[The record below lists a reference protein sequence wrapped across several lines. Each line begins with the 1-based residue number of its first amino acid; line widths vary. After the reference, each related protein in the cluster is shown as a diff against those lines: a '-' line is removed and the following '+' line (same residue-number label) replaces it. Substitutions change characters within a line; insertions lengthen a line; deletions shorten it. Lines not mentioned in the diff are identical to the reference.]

1 MKGNIFIKRPVMAI
15 SIAIMILLVG
25 AISFTTLPL
34 EQFPDI
40 APPTVSVSATYTGA
54 SADAV
59 MKAVIQPLE
68 EGINGVENMLYM
80 SSTATNSGSATI
92 NVIFKQGTDPDMA
105 AVNVQNRVSRVQGL
119 LPQEVTR
126 IGVSTTK
133 RQTSFLQ
140 IDALCSEDGTYDED
154 FISNYLD
161 INVIPQI
168 KRVEGVGDVMLLGGT
183 YSLRI
188 WMKPELMAQYGVI
201 PDDITATLAEQNL
214 ESPAGQLGEKPVNG
228 THGDGVD
235 NYYQYTLKYKGR
247 LKELSEFED
256 IVIRANADGTILR
269 LKDIADVELGAI
281 SYSFH
286 GEANGHPGVTF
297 LCFQLAGANAKETND
312 RVSAKLD
319 ELSKDLPKG
328 MKFIKMMSSNDFL
341 LASIANVEETLLV
354 AIFLVVLVVYF
365 FLQDF
370 KATIIPSISII
381 VSLVGTFAC
390 LSIAGF
396 TLNLLTLFA
405 LVLAI
410 GTVVDDAIVVVEA
423 VQAKFDAGYTSPYE
437 ATKDAMSDVTMAV
450 ISCTFVFMAVF
461 IPVSFT
467 GGTAGI
473 FYTQFGVTLATAVGL
488 SCVSALVLCPA
499 LCAIMMRPA
508 SEERRKGFFG
518 AINYRTRL
526 AYEATYTA
534 MMEKY
539 ANVLRRMVSRKLRY
553 YISFGALAA
562 AMVGVVF
569 FASHLPSGLVPS
581 EDQGVC
587 MMNVSAVP
595 GSNVATTYDVM
606 NKAQKIIEEV
616 PEIGEYTK
624 VAGYGFMSGQGTSYG
639 MSVIRMKPWGERQH
653 GLGFGFATL
662 ALLAFII
669 ALIVF
674 CRSLFTRKKIAK
686 KALAFVI
693 VTVLSA
699 VALMNY
705 HPLDNMMGTSTM
717 VANAKLNARLLKEIP
732 EAQCFVFEPGM
743 IPGYGMGSIELQLQD
758 KTGSADKEV
767 FFNYTKQ
774 FIAKLSE
781 YAEVG
786 RCITTYERNFPQFQ
800 VDVDAAQCKRAGIS
814 PAAVLSALA
823 SYCGGSYISNMNQFS
838 KVYRVMLQS
847 NPQARTT
854 ENDLN
859 NMFIRNQGEMAPL
872 SQFVKLTPVLGP
884 EIDNRF
890 NLFSS
895 ISVNVTANTGVSNT
909 EVMKII
915 ERVHKEVFP
924 EGYSYEFGGMAR
936 EEAQTI
942 GSYDTYLT
950 YGICVILVFLI
961 LSCLY
966 ESFLIPF
973 AVIFSVPAGLMGT
986 YAFAWLWNTGF
997 NWTITMNGQP
1007 APIGRMLFMGQIE
1020 NNIYL
1025 QTGVIMLIG
1034 LLAKTAIL
1042 ITEFALERRR
1052 KGMGIVEAAFAA
1064 AEARLRPILMTVLT
1078 MIFGMIPLVFATG
1091 AGANGN
1097 RTIGI
1102 GVIGGMTVGTLAI
1115 LFTVPL
1121 FFIIFEYLQERIRP
1135 VMVEEADQQFLKERE
1150 RSQREKEKAV
1160 ESEAAK

>member
-1 MKGNIFIKRPVMAI
+1 MKGNIFIKRPVMAM

-25 AISFTTLPL
+25 VISYNSLPL
-34 EQFPDI
+34 EQYPDI
-40 APPTVSVSATYTGA
+40 APPTVQVSATYTGA

-59 MKAVIQPLE
+59 MNAVIQPLE
-68 EGINGVENMLYM
+68 EGINGVENMIYM

-92 NVIFKQGTDPDMA
+92 NVFFKQGTDPDMA
-105 AVNVQNRVSRVQGL
+105 AVNVQNRVSKVQGL

-140 IDALCSEDGTYDED
+140 IDALCSEDGRYDED

-161 INVIPQI
+161 INVIPQV
-168 KRVEGVGDVMLLGGT
+168 KRVEGVGDVMELGGT

-188 WMKPELMAQYGVI
+188 WMKPEIMAQYGIV
-201 PDDITATLAEQNL
+201 PADITAALSEQNL

-228 THGDGVD
+228 SHGDGIE
-235 NYYQYTLKYKGR
+235 NAFQYTLKYKGR
-247 LKELSEFED
+247 LKSTTEFEN
-256 IVIRANADGTILR
+256 IVIRANEDGTILR
-269 LKDIADVELGAI
+269 LKDVAEVELGAI
-281 SYSFH
+281 SYAFH

-328 MKFIKMMSSNDFL
+328 LKFVKMMSSNDFL
-341 LASIANVEETLLV
+341 LASIANVEETLVV
-354 AIFLVVLVVYF
+354 AILLVVLVVYF

-390 LSIAGF
+390 LAIAGF

-423 VQAKFDAGYTSPYE
+423 VQAKFDAGYTSPYL

-461 IPVSFT
+461 IPVSFM
-467 GGTAGI
+467 GGTSGI

-499 LCAIMMRPA
+499 LCAMMMRPA
-508 SEERRKGFFG
+508 STERRKGFFG
-518 AINYRTRL
+518 SLNYRTRL
-526 AYEATYTA
+526 AYEATYSA

-539 ANVLRRMVSRKLRY
+539 TNLLRRLVGRKYRY
-553 YISFGALAA
+553 VVSFGALAIA
-562 AMVGVVF
+562 FAGILF
-569 FASHLPSGLVPS
+569 FASGLPSGLVPS

-587 MMNVSAVP
+587 MMNVSAVT
-595 GSNVATTYDVM
+595 GSNLATTYEVL
-606 NKAQKIIEEV
+606 NKAEKIIQDIPEV
-616 PEIGEYTK
+616 ADYSK

-639 MSVIRMKPWGERQH
+639 MGVIRLKNWVDRQY
-653 GLGFGFATL
+653 GIGFGTFSFVI
-662 ALLAFII
+662 LAFIVS
-669 ALIVF
+669 LIVF
-674 CRSLFTRKKIAK
+674 FKSLRSKKHIMWK
-686 KALAFVI
+686 GI
-693 VTVLSA
+693 VA
-699 VALMNY
+699 VAMTALTVFAGMNY
-705 HPLDNMMGTSTM
+705 HPVDNMMSGSTM
-717 VANAKLNARLLKEIP
+717 VANAKLNMRLMKEIP
-732 EAQCFVFEPGM
+732 DAQCFVFEPGM

-758 KTGSADKEV
+758 KTGEADKEK
-767 FFNYTKQ
+767 FYDYTLQ
-774 FIAKLSE
+774 FISRMNE
-781 YAEVG
+781 MPEVS
-786 RCITTYERNFPQFQ
+786 RCITTYARNFPQYQ

-814 PAAVLSALA
+814 PSAVLSALA
-823 SYCGGSYISNMNQFS
+823 SYCGGSYVSNFNQFS

-847 NPQARTT
+847 SPQSRTQ
-854 ENDLN
+854 EHDLT
-859 NMFIRNQGEMAPL
+859 NMYVKNGSEMAPL
-872 SQFVKLTPVLGP
+872 SQFIKLTPVLGP
-884 EIDNRF
+884 EVDNRF

-895 ISVNVTANTGVSNT
+895 ISVNITPATGVSNT
-909 EVMKII
+909 EVMRDV
-915 ERVHKEVFP
+915 ERVMSEVFP
-924 EGYSYEFGGMAR
+924 EGYSYEYGGMAR

-942 GSYDTYLT
+942 GSYDTYVI
-950 YGICVILVFLI
+950 YAVCVILIFLI

-966 ESFLIPF
+966 ESFLVPF
-973 AVIFSVPAGLMGT
+973 SVIFSVPAGIMGT
-986 YAFAWLWNTGF
+986 FGFAWLWNLGY
-997 NWTITMNGQP
+997 NWSIELGGQTVP
-1007 APIGRMLFMGQIE
+1007 LGRMLFMGQIE

-1025 QTGVIMLIG
+1025 QTGIIMLIG

-1102 GVIGGMTVGTLAI
+1102 GVIGGMSVGTLAI

-1135 VMVEEADQQFLKERE
+1135 AQMEEADLQFMKERE
-1150 RSQREKEKAV
+1150 KSLKDKEKYTN
-1160 ESEAAK
+1160 KDNK

>member
-1 MKGNIFIKRPVMAI
+1 MAI

-201 PDDITATLAEQNL
+201 PDDITASLAEQNL

-562 AMVGVVF
+562 AMVGVLF

-674 CRSLFTRKKIAK
+674 CRSLFTKKKIGK

-986 YAFAWLWNTGF
+986 YAFAWLWNAGF
-997 NWTITMNGQP
+997 NWTITMNGQ
-1007 APIGRMLFMGQIE
+1007 AVPIGRMLFMGQIE

-1150 RSQREKEKAV
+1150 RSLKEKEKAA
-1160 ESEAAK
+1160 ENS

>member
-1 MKGNIFIKRPVMAI
+1 MAI

-201 PDDITATLAEQNL
+201 PDDITASLAEQNL

-370 KATIIPSISII
+370 KATIIPTISII

-674 CRSLFTRKKIAK
+674 CRSLFTKKKIGK

-781 YAEVG
+781 YPEVG

-915 ERVHKEVFP
+915 EKVHKEVFP

-1102 GVIGGMTVGTLAI
+1102 GVIGGMTLGTLAI

-1150 RSQREKEKAV
+1150 RSLKEKEKATGN
-1160 ESEAAK
+1160 S

>member
-34 EQFPDI
+34 EQYPDI
-40 APPTVSVSATYTGA
+40 APPTVTVYTTYTGA

-68 EGINGVENMLYM
+68 EAINGVENMLYM
-80 SSTATNSGSATI
+80 SSTATNAGSATI

-105 AVNVQNRVSRVQGL
+105 AVNVQNRVSRAQGL
-119 LPQEVTR
+119 LPSDVTR
-126 IGVSTTK
+126 VGVQTMK

-140 IDALCSEDGTYDED
+140 INALCSEDDKYDED

-188 WMKPELMAQYGVI
+188 WMKPELMAQYDVV
-201 PDDITATLAEQNL
+201 PSDISNALAEQNL

-228 THGDGVD
+228 THGDGIE

-247 LKELSEFED
+247 LKEISEFED

-269 LKDIADVELGAI
+269 LKDIADVELGAV

-328 MKFIKMMSSNDFL
+328 MRFIKMMSSNDFL

-354 AIFLVVLVVYF
+354 AILLVVLVVYF

-370 KATIIPSISII
+370 KATLIPSISII

-390 LSIAGF
+390 LSLAGF

-473 FYTQFGVTLATAVGL
+473 FYTQFGLTLATAVGL

-526 AYEATYTA
+526 AYEASYSA
-534 MMEKY
+534 MMGKY

-553 YISFGALAA
+553 YVSFGALAIA
-562 AMVGVVF
+562 VVGVLF
-569 FASHLPSGLVPS
+569 FASHLPGGLVPS

-595 GSNVATTYDVM
+595 GSNVASTYDVM

-616 PEIGEYTK
+616 PEVKDYTK

-639 MSVIRMKPWGERQH
+639 MSVIRMKPWGERQY
-653 GLGFGFATL
+653 GLGFGVVTL
-662 ALLAFII
+662 AMLAFII
-669 ALIVF
+669 AFIVF
-674 CRSLFTRKKIAK
+674 VRSWFSGKNIGK
-686 KALAFVI
+686 KAIAFVI
-693 VTVLSA
+693 FGLLAVLA
-699 VALMNY
+699 GWNY
-705 HPLDNMMGTSTM
+705 HPLDNMMSSSTM
-717 VANAKLNARLLKEIP
+717 VANYKLNKNLLEKIP

-758 KTGSADKEV
+758 KTGTADKEV
-767 FFNYTKQ
+767 FFNYTKE

-781 YAEVG
+781 HPEVG
-786 RCITTYERNFPQFQ
+786 RCITTYERNFPQFE
-800 VDVDAAQCKRAGIS
+800 VEVDAAQCKRAGVS
-814 PAAVLSALA
+814 PTSVLAALS
-823 SYCGGSYISNMNQFS
+823 SYCGGSYVSNMNQFS

-847 NPQARTT
+847 NPQSRTT
-854 ENDLN
+854 ESDLS
-859 NMFIRNQGEMAPL
+859 NMFIRNNGQMAPL
-872 SQFVKLTPVLGP
+872 SQFVKLKPVLGP

-909 EVMKII
+909 EVMKVI
-915 ERVHKEVFP
+915 EEVHKEVFP
-924 EGYSYEFGGMAR
+924 EGYSYEYGGMAR

-942 GSYDTYLT
+942 GSYDTYIT
-950 YGICVILVFLI
+950 YAICVILIFLI

-986 YAFAWLWNTGF
+986 YGFAWLWNTGF
-997 NWTITMNGQP
+997 NWTVTLGGQ
-1007 APIGRMLFMGQIE
+1007 AMPIGRMLFMGQIE

-1121 FFIIFEYLQERIRP
+1121 FFIIFEYLQERVRP
-1135 VMVEEADQQFLKERE
+1135 VMHEEADQQFLKERE
-1150 RSQREKEKAV
+1150 RTQREKQEAEK
-1160 ESEAAK
+1160 E

>member
-1 MKGNIFIKRPVMAI
+1 MAI

-201 PDDITATLAEQNL
+201 PDDITASLAEQNL

-354 AIFLVVLVVYF
+354 VIFLVVLVVYF

-539 ANVLRRMVSRKLRY
+539 ANVLRRMVSRKFRY

-562 AMVGVVF
+562 AMVGVLF

-639 MSVIRMKPWGERQH
+639 MSVIRMKPWSERQH

-674 CRSLFTRKKIAK
+674 CRSLFTKKKIGK

-705 HPLDNMMGTSTM
+705 HPLDNMMSTSTM

-915 ERVHKEVFP
+915 EKVHKEVFP

-1150 RSQREKEKAV
+1150 RSLKEKEKATGN
-1160 ESEAAK
+1160 S

>member
-1 MKGNIFIKRPVMAI
+1 MAI

-25 AISFTTLPL
+25 AISFSSLPL
-34 EQFPDI
+34 EQYPDI
-40 APPTVSVSATYTGA
+40 APPTVSVYTTYTGA

-59 MKAVIQPLE
+59 MNAVIQPLE
-68 EGINGVENMLYM
+68 EAINGVENMLYM
-80 SSTATNSGSATI
+80 SSTATNAGSATI

-105 AVNVQNRVSRVQGL
+105 AVNVQNRVSRAQGL
-119 LPQEVTR
+119 LPSDVTR
-126 IGVSTTK
+126 VGVQTMK

-140 IDALCSEDGTYDED
+140 IDALCSEDGKYDED

-188 WMKPELMAQYGVI
+188 WMKPELMAQYDVI
-201 PDDITATLAEQNL
+201 PTDISTALAEQNL

-228 THGDGVD
+228 THGDGIG

-247 LKELSEFED
+247 LKEISEFEN
-256 IVIRANADGTILR
+256 IVIRANEDGTLLR
-269 LKDIADVELGAI
+269 LKDIADVELGAV
-281 SYSFH
+281 SYAFH

-312 RVSAKLD
+312 RVSAKLE

-328 MKFIKMMSSNDFL
+328 MKFVKMMSSNDFL
-341 LASIANVEETLLV
+341 LASISNVEETLLV
-354 AIFLVVLVVYF
+354 AILLVVLVVYF

-370 KATIIPSISII
+370 KATLIPSISII

-390 LSIAGF
+390 LSLAGF

-473 FYTQFGVTLATAVGL
+473 FYTQFGLTLATAVGL

-499 LCAIMMRPA
+499 LCAMMMRPA

-539 ANVLRRMVSRKLRY
+539 ANVLRRMVSRKVRFY
-553 YISFGALAA
+553 VCFGALAVA
-562 AMVGVVF
+562 IVGVLF
-569 FASHLPSGLVPS
+569 FASHLPGGLVPS

-595 GSNVATTYDVM
+595 GSNVASTYDVM

-616 PEIGEYTK
+616 PEVKDYTK

-639 MSVIRMKPWGERQH
+639 MSVIRMKPWSERQY
-653 GLGFGFATL
+653 GIGFGIATL

-674 CRSLFTRKKIAK
+674 VRGLIKRKNIGK
-686 KALAFVI
+686 KALAFAVI
-693 VTVLSA
+693 TVLSA
-699 VALMNY
+699 FAFLNY
-705 HPLDNMMGTSTM
+705 HPLDNMMSSSTM

-758 KTGSADKEV
+758 KTGIADKAL
-767 FFNYTKQ
+767 FYDYTKK
-774 FIAKLSE
+774 FIAELSE
-781 YAEVG
+781 HPEVG

-800 VDVDAAQCKRAGIS
+800 VEVDAAQCKRAGIS
-814 PAAVLSALA
+814 PATVLSALA
-823 SYCGGSYISNMNQFS
+823 SYCGGSYVSNMNQFS

-847 NPQARTT
+847 NPQSRTT
-854 ENDLN
+854 ESYLS
-859 NMFIRNQGEMAPL
+859 NMFIRNNGQMAPL

-909 EVMKII
+909 EVMKVIKD
-915 ERVHKEVFP
+915 VHKEVFP
-924 EGYSYEFGGMAR
+924 EGYSYEYGGMAR
-936 EEAQTI
+936 EEAETLD
-942 GSYDTYLT
+942 SYDTYLT
-950 YGICVILVFLI
+950 YAICVILIFLI

-973 AVIFSVPAGLMGT
+973 AVILSVPAGLMGT
-986 YAFAWLWNTGF
+986 YGFAWLWNTGF
-997 NWTITMNGQP
+997 NWTITMNGQA

-1135 VMVEEADQQFLKERE
+1135 VMHEEADQQFLKENE
-1150 RSQREKEKAV
+1150 RMKNERMKGTNA
-1160 ESEAAK
+1160 

>member
-25 AISFTTLPL
+25 AISFTSLPL
-34 EQFPDI
+34 EQYPDI

-68 EGINGVENMLYM
+68 EGINGVEDMLYM

-140 IDALCSEDGTYDED
+140 IDALYSEDGVYDED

-188 WMKPELMAQYGVI
+188 WMKPELMAQYGVV
-201 PDDITATLAEQNL
+201 PDDITTALAEQNL

-228 THGDGVD
+228 THGDGVE
-235 NYYQYTLKYKGR
+235 NCYQYTLKYKGR
-247 LKELSEFED
+247 LKEISEFED

-269 LKDIADVELGAI
+269 LKDIAEIELGAI

-312 RVSAKLD
+312 RVSAKLA

-328 MKFIKMMSSNDFL
+328 MKFTTMMSSNDFL
-341 LASIANVEETLLV
+341 MASIANVEETLFI
-354 AIFLVVLVVYF
+354 AILLVVLVVYF

-390 LSIAGF
+390 LSLAGF

-488 SCVSALVLCPA
+488 SCVSALILCPA

-518 AINYRTRL
+518 SINYRTRL
-526 AYEATYTA
+526 AYEATYSA

-539 ANVLRRMVSRKLRY
+539 ANVLRRMVSRKVRY
-553 YISFGALAA
+553 YVSFGALAVA
-562 AMVGVVF
+562 LVGVLF
-569 FASHLPSGLVPS
+569 FAGHLPGGLVPS

-595 GSNVATTYDVM
+595 GSNVASTYNVM
-606 NKAQKIIEEV
+606 NKAQQIIEDV
-616 PEIGEYTK
+616 PEVKEYTK

-639 MSVIRMKPWGERQH
+639 MSVIRMKPWAERQY
-653 GLGFGFATL
+653 GLGFGFVTL
-662 ALLAFII
+662 ILLAFII

-674 CRSLFTRKKIAK
+674 VRSLFTRKKVGK
-686 KALAFVI
+686 KALAFAI
-693 VTVLSA
+693 TTALA
-699 VALMNY
+699 VVAFMNY
-705 HPLDNMMGTSTM
+705 HPLDNMMSTSTM

-758 KTGSADKEV
+758 KTGTADKEV

-781 YAEVG
+781 HPEVG
-786 RCITTYERNFPQFQ
+786 RCITTYERNFPQFE
-800 VDVDAAQCKRAGIS
+800 VEVDAAQCKRAGIS
-814 PAAVLSALA
+814 PATVLSALA

-854 ENDLN
+854 ENDLS
-859 NMFIRNQGEMAPL
+859 NMFIRNQGQMAPL
-872 SQFVKLTPVLGP
+872 SQFVKLKPVLGP

-895 ISVNVTANTGVSNT
+895 ISVNVAANTGVSNT
-909 EVMKII
+909 EVMKVI
-915 ERVHKEVFP
+915 EEVHKEVFP
-924 EGYSYEFGGMAR
+924 EGYSYEYGGMAR

-950 YGICVILVFLI
+950 YAICVILIFLI

-966 ESFLIPF
+966 ESFLVPF

-986 YAFAWLWNTGF
+986 YGFAWLWNAGF
-997 NWTITMNGQP
+997 NWTINLGGQA
-1007 APIGRMLFMGQIE
+1007 APIGRMIFMGQIE

-1052 KGMGIVEAAFAA
+1052 KGMGIVEAAYAA

-1102 GVIGGMTVGTLAI
+1102 GVIGGMTVGTIAI

-1121 FFIIFEYLQERIRP
+1121 FFIIFEYLQEKIRP

-1150 RSQREKEKAV
+1150 RSQREKE
-1160 ESEAAK
+1160 EANKNK

>member
-25 AISFTTLPL
+25 AISFTSLPL
-34 EQFPDI
+34 EQYPDI

-68 EGINGVENMLYM
+68 EGINGVEDMLYM

-140 IDALCSEDGTYDED
+140 IDALYSEDGVYDED

-188 WMKPELMAQYGVI
+188 WMKPELMAQYGVV
-201 PDDITATLAEQNL
+201 PDDITTALAEQNL

-228 THGDGVD
+228 THGDGVE
-235 NYYQYTLKYKGR
+235 NCYQYTLKYKGR
-247 LKELSEFED
+247 LKEISEFED

-269 LKDIADVELGAI
+269 LKDIAEIELGAI

-312 RVSAKLD
+312 RVSAKLA

-328 MKFIKMMSSNDFL
+328 MKFTTMMSSNDFL
-341 LASIANVEETLLV
+341 MASIANVEETLFI
-354 AIFLVVLVVYF
+354 AILLVVLVVYF

-390 LSIAGF
+390 LSLAGF

-488 SCVSALVLCPA
+488 SCVSALILCPA

-518 AINYRTRL
+518 SINYRTRL
-526 AYEATYTA
+526 AYEATYSA

-539 ANVLRRMVSRKLRY
+539 ANVLRRMVSRKVRY
-553 YISFGALAA
+553 YVSFGALAVA
-562 AMVGVVF
+562 LVGVLF
-569 FASHLPSGLVPS
+569 FASHLPGGLVPS

-595 GSNVATTYDVM
+595 GSNVASTYNVM
-606 NKAQKIIEEV
+606 NKAQQIIEDV
-616 PEIGEYTK
+616 PEVKEYTK

-639 MSVIRMKPWGERQH
+639 MSVIRMKPWAERQY
-653 GLGFGFATL
+653 GLGFGFVTL
-662 ALLAFII
+662 ILLAFII

-674 CRSLFTRKKIAK
+674 VRSLFTRKKVGK
-686 KALAFVI
+686 KALAFAI
-693 VTVLSA
+693 TTALA
-699 VALMNY
+699 VVACMNY
-705 HPLDNMMGTSTM
+705 HPLDNMMSTSTM

-758 KTGSADKEV
+758 KNGTADKEV

-781 YAEVG
+781 HPEVG
-786 RCITTYERNFPQFQ
+786 RCITTYERNFPQFE
-800 VDVDAAQCKRAGIS
+800 VEVDAAQCKRAGIS
-814 PAAVLSALA
+814 PATVLSALA

-854 ENDLN
+854 ENDLS
-859 NMFIRNQGEMAPL
+859 NMFIRNQGQMAPL
-872 SQFVKLTPVLGP
+872 SQFVKLKPVLGP

-895 ISVNVTANTGVSNT
+895 ISVNVAANTGVSNT
-909 EVMKII
+909 EVMKVI
-915 ERVHKEVFP
+915 EKVHKEVFP
-924 EGYSYEFGGMAR
+924 EGYSYEYGGMAR

-950 YGICVILVFLI
+950 YAICVILIFLI

-966 ESFLIPF
+966 ESFLVPF

-986 YAFAWLWNTGF
+986 YGFAWLWNAGF
-997 NWTITMNGQP
+997 NWTINLGGQA
-1007 APIGRMLFMGQIE
+1007 APIGRMIFMGQIE

-1052 KGMGIVEAAFAA
+1052 KGMGIVEAAYAA

-1102 GVIGGMTVGTLAI
+1102 GVIGGMTVGTIAI

-1121 FFIIFEYLQERIRP
+1121 FFIIFEYLQEKIRP

-1150 RSQREKEKAV
+1150 RSQREKE
-1160 ESEAAK
+1160 EANKNK

>member
-1 MKGNIFIKRPVMAI
+1 MAI

-25 AISFTTLPL
+25 AISFSSLPL
-34 EQFPDI
+34 EQYPDI

-68 EGINGVENMLYM
+68 EGINGVENMLYI
-80 SSTATNSGSATI
+80 SSTATNAGSATI

-126 IGVSTTK
+126 IGVSTIK

-188 WMKPELMAQYGVI
+188 WMKPELMAQYGVV
-201 PDDITATLAEQNL
+201 PDDITAALAEQNL

-247 LKELSEFED
+247 LKEISEFED

-312 RVSAKLD
+312 RVSNKLD

-354 AIFLVVLVVYF
+354 AILLVVLVVYF

-370 KATIIPSISII
+370 KATLIPSISII

-423 VQAKFDAGYTSPYE
+423 VQAKFDSGYTSPYE
-437 ATKDAMSDVTMAV
+437 ATKDAMGDVTMAV

-508 SEERRKGFFG
+508 NEERRKGFFG

-539 ANVLRRMVSRKLRY
+539 TNILRRMISRKVRY
-553 YISFGALAA
+553 YVSFGALAI
-562 AMVGVVF
+562 AMVGVLF
-569 FASHLPSGLVPS
+569 FASHLPGGLVPS

-595 GSNVATTYDVM
+595 GSNVASTYDVL

-616 PEIGEYTK
+616 PEIKEYTK

-639 MSVIRMKPWGERQH
+639 MSVIRMKPWGERQY
-653 GLGFGFATL
+653 GLGFGFVTL

-674 CRSLFTRKKIAK
+674 IRSLFNRKKIGK
-686 KALAFVI
+686 KAIAFAV
-693 VTVLSA
+693 VTA
-699 VALMNY
+699 ITAIAFMNY
-705 HPLDNMMGTSTM
+705 HPLDNMMSTSTM

-758 KTGSADKEV
+758 KTGTADKEV
-767 FFNYTKQ
+767 FFNYTKE

-781 YAEVG
+781 HPEVG
-786 RCITTYERNFPQFQ
+786 RCITTYERNFPQFN
-800 VDVDAAQCKRAGIS
+800 VEVDAAQCKRAGIS
-814 PAAVLSALA
+814 PTTVLSALA

-854 ENDLN
+854 ENDLS
-859 NMFIRNQGEMAPL
+859 NMFIRNQGHMAPL

-895 ISVNVTANTGVSNT
+895 ISVNVAANTGVSNT
-909 EVMKII
+909 EVMKVI
-915 ERVHKEVFP
+915 EEVHKEVFP

-950 YGICVILVFLI
+950 YAICVILIFLI

-986 YAFAWLWNTGF
+986 YGFAWLWNAGF
-997 NWTITMNGQP
+997 NWTITLNGQA
-1007 APIGRMLFMGQIE
+1007 APIGRMIFMGQIE

-1102 GVIGGMTVGTLAI
+1102 GVIGGMSLGTLAI

-1121 FFIIFEYLQERIRP
+1121 FFIIFEYLQEKIRP
-1135 VMVEEADQQFLKERE
+1135 VMVEEADRQFLKERE
-1150 RSQREKEKAV
+1150 RSQREKEKAI
-1160 ESEAAK
+1160 ENS

>member
-1 MKGNIFIKRPVMAI
+1 
-15 SIAIMILLVG
+15 MILLVG

-201 PDDITATLAEQNL
+201 PDDITASLAEQNL

-562 AMVGVVF
+562 AMVGVLF

-674 CRSLFTRKKIAK
+674 CRSLFTKKKIGK

-986 YAFAWLWNTGF
+986 YAFAWLWNAGF
-997 NWTITMNGQP
+997 NWTITMNGQ
-1007 APIGRMLFMGQIE
+1007 AVPIGRMLFMGQIE

-1150 RSQREKEKAV
+1150 RSLKEKEKAA
-1160 ESEAAK
+1160 ENS

>member
-68 EGINGVENMLYM
+68 EGINGVENMLYI
-80 SSTATNSGSATI
+80 SSTATNAGSATI

-126 IGVSTTK
+126 IGVSTIK

-201 PDDITATLAEQNL
+201 PDDITASLAEQNL

-370 KATIIPSISII
+370 KATIIPTISII

-562 AMVGVVF
+562 AMVGVLF

-674 CRSLFTRKKIAK
+674 CRSLFTKKKIGK

-915 ERVHKEVFP
+915 EKVHKEVFP

>member
-1 MKGNIFIKRPVMAI
+1 MAI

-25 AISFTTLPL
+25 VISFSSLPL
-34 EQFPDI
+34 ERYPDI
-40 APPTVSVSATYTGA
+40 APPTVTVSATYTGA

-68 EGINGVENMLYM
+68 EGINGVENMLYIN
-80 SSTATNSGSATI
+80 STATNSGSATI

-140 IDALCSEDGTYDED
+140 IDALCCEEDTYDED

-161 INVIPQI
+161 INIIPQI

-201 PDDITATLAEQNL
+201 PDDITAALAEQNL
-214 ESPAGQLGEKPVNG
+214 ESPAGQLGEKPING
-228 THGDGVD
+228 THGEGVE

-247 LKELSEFED
+247 LREISEFED
-256 IVIRANADGTILR
+256 IVIRANTDGTILR
-269 LKDIADVELGAI
+269 LKDIADVELGAV

-297 LCFQLAGANAKETND
+297 LCFQLAGANAKETNE
-312 RVSAKLD
+312 RISNKLD

-328 MKFIKMMSSNDFL
+328 MRFVTLMSSNDFL
-341 LASIANVEETLLV
+341 MASIANVEETLLV
-354 AIFLVVLVVYF
+354 AILLVVLVVYF

-370 KATIIPSISII
+370 RATIIPSISII

-423 VQAKFDAGYTSPYE
+423 VQAKFDSGYTSPYE

-508 SEERRKGFFG
+508 NEERRKGFFG

-539 ANVLRRMVSRKLRY
+539 ANVLRRMISRKVRY
-553 YISFGALAA
+553 YVSFGALALA
-562 AMVGVVF
+562 IVGVFF
-569 FASHLPSGLVPS
+569 FAGGLPGGLVPS

-595 GSNVATTYDVM
+595 GSNVASTYDVL

-616 PEIGEYTK
+616 PEIKEYTK

-639 MSVIRMKPWGERQH
+639 MSVIRMKPWGERQY
-653 GLGFGFATL
+653 GLGFGFVTL

-674 CRSLFTRKKIAK
+674 IRSLFNRKKIGK
-686 KALAFVI
+686 KAIAFAVVTAITAI
-693 VTVLSA
+693 VF
-699 VALMNY
+699 MNY
-705 HPLDNMMGTSTM
+705 HPLDNMMSTSTM

-758 KTGSADKEV
+758 KTGTADKEV
-767 FFNYTKQ
+767 FFNYTKE

-781 YAEVG
+781 HPEVG
-786 RCITTYERNFPQFQ
+786 RCITTYERNFPQFN
-800 VDVDAAQCKRAGIS
+800 VEVDAAQCKRAGIS
-814 PAAVLSALA
+814 PTTVLSALA

-847 NPQARTT
+847 SPQVRTT
-854 ENDLN
+854 ENDLS
-859 NMFIRNQGEMAPL
+859 NMFIRNQGQMAPL

-895 ISVNVTANTGVSNT
+895 ISVNVAANTGVSNT
-909 EVMKII
+909 EVMKVI
-915 ERVHKEVFP
+915 EEVHKEVFP

-936 EEAQTI
+936 EEAETI

-950 YGICVILVFLI
+950 YAICVILIFLI

-986 YAFAWLWNTGF
+986 YGFAWLWNAGF
-997 NWTITMNGQP
+997 NWTITLNGQA
-1007 APIGRMLFMGQIE
+1007 APIGRMIFMGQIE

-1064 AEARLRPILMTVLT
+1064 SEARLRPILMTVLT

-1121 FFIIFEYLQERIRP
+1121 FFIIFEYLQEKIRP
-1135 VMVEEADQQFLKERE
+1135 AMVEEADQQFLKERE
-1150 RSQREKEKAV
+1150 RSLKEKEKAL
-1160 ESEAAK
+1160 ENS

>member
-1 MKGNIFIKRPVMAI
+1 MAI

-25 AISFTTLPL
+25 AISFSSLPL
-34 EQFPDI
+34 EQYPDI

-68 EGINGVENMLYM
+68 EGINGVENMLYI
-80 SSTATNSGSATI
+80 SSTATNAGSATI

-126 IGVSTTK
+126 IGVSTIK

-188 WMKPELMAQYGVI
+188 WMKPELMAQYGVV
-201 PDDITATLAEQNL
+201 PDDITAALAEQNL

-247 LKELSEFED
+247 LKEISEFED

-312 RVSAKLD
+312 RVSNKLD

-354 AIFLVVLVVYF
+354 AILLVVLVVYF

-370 KATIIPSISII
+370 KATLIPAISII

-423 VQAKFDAGYTSPYE
+423 VQAKFDSGYTNPYE
-437 ATKDAMSDVTMAV
+437 ATKDAMGDVTMAV

-508 SEERRKGFFG
+508 NEERRKGFFG

-539 ANVLRRMVSRKLRY
+539 TNILRRMISRKVRY
-553 YISFGALAA
+553 YVSFGALAI
-562 AMVGVVF
+562 AMVGVLF
-569 FASHLPSGLVPS
+569 FASHLPGGLVPS

-595 GSNVATTYDVM
+595 GSNVASTYDVL

-616 PEIGEYTK
+616 PEIKEYTK

-639 MSVIRMKPWGERQH
+639 MSVIRMKPWGERQY
-653 GLGFGFATL
+653 GLGFGFVTL

-674 CRSLFTRKKIAK
+674 IRSLFNRKKIGK
-686 KALAFVI
+686 KAIAFAV
-693 VTVLSA
+693 VTA
-699 VALMNY
+699 ITAIAFMNY
-705 HPLDNMMGTSTM
+705 HPLDNMMSTSTM

-758 KTGSADKEV
+758 KTGTADKEV
-767 FFNYTKQ
+767 FFNYTKE

-781 YAEVG
+781 HPEVG
-786 RCITTYERNFPQFQ
+786 RCITTYERNFPQFN
-800 VDVDAAQCKRAGIS
+800 VEVDAAQCKRAGIS
-814 PAAVLSALA
+814 PTTVLSALA

-854 ENDLN
+854 ENDLS
-859 NMFIRNQGEMAPL
+859 NMFIRNQGHMAPL

-895 ISVNVTANTGVSNT
+895 ISVNVAANTGVSNT
-909 EVMKII
+909 EVMKVI
-915 ERVHKEVFP
+915 EEVHKEVFP

-950 YGICVILVFLI
+950 YAICVILIFLI

-986 YAFAWLWNTGF
+986 YGFAWLWNAGF
-997 NWTITMNGQP
+997 NWTITLNGQA
-1007 APIGRMLFMGQIE
+1007 APIGRMIFMGQIE

-1102 GVIGGMTVGTLAI
+1102 GVIGGMSLGTLAI

-1121 FFIIFEYLQERIRP
+1121 FFIIFEYLQEKIHP
-1135 VMVEEADQQFLKERE
+1135 VMVEEADRQFLKERE
-1150 RSQREKEKAV
+1150 RSQREKEKAI
-1160 ESEAAK
+1160 ENS

>member
-25 AISFTTLPL
+25 AISFTSLPL
-34 EQFPDI
+34 EQYPDI

-68 EGINGVENMLYM
+68 EGINGVEDMLYM

-140 IDALCSEDGTYDED
+140 IDALYSEDGVYDED

-188 WMKPELMAQYGVI
+188 WMKPELMAQYGVV
-201 PDDITATLAEQNL
+201 PDDITTALAEQNL

-228 THGDGVD
+228 THGDGVE
-235 NYYQYTLKYKGR
+235 NCYQYTLKYKGR
-247 LKELSEFED
+247 LKEISEFED

-269 LKDIADVELGAI
+269 LKDIAEIELGAI

-312 RVSAKLD
+312 RVSAKLA

-328 MKFIKMMSSNDFL
+328 MKFTTMMSSNDFL
-341 LASIANVEETLLV
+341 MASIANVEETLFI
-354 AIFLVVLVVYF
+354 AILLVVLVVYF

-390 LSIAGF
+390 LSLAGF

-488 SCVSALVLCPA
+488 SCVSALILCPA

-518 AINYRTRL
+518 SINYRTRL
-526 AYEATYTA
+526 AYEATYSA

-539 ANVLRRMVSRKLRY
+539 ANVLRRMVSRKVRY
-553 YISFGALAA
+553 YVSFGALAVA
-562 AMVGVVF
+562 LVGVLF
-569 FASHLPSGLVPS
+569 FASHLPGGLVPS

-595 GSNVATTYDVM
+595 GSNVASTYNVM
-606 NKAQKIIEEV
+606 NKAQQIIEDV
-616 PEIGEYTK
+616 PEVKEYTK

-639 MSVIRMKPWGERQH
+639 MSVIRMKPWAERQY
-653 GLGFGFATL
+653 GLGFGFVTL
-662 ALLAFII
+662 ILLAFII

-674 CRSLFTRKKIAK
+674 VRSLFTRKKVGK
-686 KALAFVI
+686 KALAFAI
-693 VTVLSA
+693 TTALA
-699 VALMNY
+699 VVACMNY
-705 HPLDNMMGTSTM
+705 HPLDNMMSTSTM

-758 KTGSADKEV
+758 KTGTADKEV

-781 YAEVG
+781 HPEVG
-786 RCITTYERNFPQFQ
+786 RCITTYERNFPQFE
-800 VDVDAAQCKRAGIS
+800 VEVDAAQCKRAGIS
-814 PAAVLSALA
+814 PATVLSALA

-854 ENDLN
+854 ENDLS
-859 NMFIRNQGEMAPL
+859 NMFIRNQGQMAPL
-872 SQFVKLTPVLGP
+872 SQFVKLKPVLGP

-909 EVMKII
+909 EVMKVI
-915 ERVHKEVFP
+915 EEVHKEVFP
-924 EGYSYEFGGMAR
+924 EGYSYEYGGMAR

-950 YGICVILVFLI
+950 YAICVILIFLI

-966 ESFLIPF
+966 ESFLVPF

-986 YAFAWLWNTGF
+986 YGFAWLWNAGF
-997 NWTITMNGQP
+997 NWTINLGGQA
-1007 APIGRMLFMGQIE
+1007 APIGRMIFMGQIE

-1052 KGMGIVEAAFAA
+1052 KGMGIVEAAYAA

-1102 GVIGGMTVGTLAI
+1102 GVIGGMTVGTIAI

-1121 FFIIFEYLQERIRP
+1121 FFIIFEYLQEKIRP

-1150 RSQREKEKAV
+1150 RSQREKE
-1160 ESEAAK
+1160 EANKNK

>member
-201 PDDITATLAEQNL
+201 PDDITASLAEQNL

-562 AMVGVVF
+562 AMVGVLF

-674 CRSLFTRKKIAK
+674 CRSLFTKKKIGK

-781 YAEVG
+781 YPEVG

-1150 RSQREKEKAV
+1150 RSLKEKEKATGN
-1160 ESEAAK
+1160 S

>member
-25 AISFTTLPL
+25 AISFSSLPL
-34 EQFPDI
+34 EQYPDI
-40 APPTVSVSATYTGA
+40 APPTVSVYTTYTGA

-59 MKAVIQPLE
+59 MNAVIQPLE
-68 EGINGVENMLYM
+68 EAINGVENMLYM
-80 SSTATNSGSATI
+80 SSTATNAGSATI

-105 AVNVQNRVSRVQGL
+105 AVNVQNRVSRAQGL
-119 LPQEVTR
+119 LPSDVTR
-126 IGVSTTK
+126 VGVQTMK

-140 IDALCSEDGTYDED
+140 IDALCSEDGKYDED

-188 WMKPELMAQYGVI
+188 WMKPELMAQYDVI
-201 PDDITATLAEQNL
+201 PTDISTALAEQNL

-228 THGDGVD
+228 THGDGIG

-247 LKELSEFED
+247 LKEISEFEN
-256 IVIRANADGTILR
+256 IVIRANPDGTLLR
-269 LKDIADVELGAI
+269 LKDIADVELGAV
-281 SYSFH
+281 SYAFH

-312 RVSAKLD
+312 RVSAKLE

-328 MKFIKMMSSNDFL
+328 MKFVKMMSSNDFL
-341 LASIANVEETLLV
+341 LASISNVEETLLV
-354 AIFLVVLVVYF
+354 AILLVVLVVYF

-370 KATIIPSISII
+370 KATLIPSISII

-390 LSIAGF
+390 LSLAGF

-473 FYTQFGVTLATAVGL
+473 FYTQFGLTLATAVGL

-499 LCAIMMRPA
+499 LCAMMMRPA

-539 ANVLRRMVSRKLRY
+539 ANVLRRMVSRKVRFY
-553 YISFGALAA
+553 VCFGALAVA
-562 AMVGVVF
+562 IVGMLF
-569 FASHLPSGLVPS
+569 FASHLPGGLVPS

-595 GSNVATTYDVM
+595 GSNVASTYDVM

-616 PEIGEYTK
+616 PEVKDYTK

-639 MSVIRMKPWGERQH
+639 MSVIRMKPWSERQY
-653 GLGFGFATL
+653 GIGFGIATL

-669 ALIVF
+669 AMIVF
-674 CRSLFTRKKIAK
+674 VRGLIKRKNIGK
-686 KALAFVI
+686 KALAFAVI
-693 VTVLSA
+693 TVLSA
-699 VALMNY
+699 FAFLNY
-705 HPLDNMMGTSTM
+705 HPLDNMMSSSTM

-758 KTGSADKEV
+758 KTGTADKAL
-767 FFNYTKQ
+767 FFDYTKK
-774 FIAKLSE
+774 FIAELSE
-781 YAEVG
+781 HPEVG

-800 VDVDAAQCKRAGIS
+800 VEVDAAQCKRAGIS
-814 PAAVLSALA
+814 PATVLSALA
-823 SYCGGSYISNMNQFS
+823 SYCGGSYVSNMNQFS

-847 NPQARTT
+847 NPQSRTT
-854 ENDLN
+854 ESDLS
-859 NMFIRNQGEMAPL
+859 NMFIRNNGQMAPL

-909 EVMKII
+909 EVMKVIKD
-915 ERVHKEVFP
+915 VHKEVFP
-924 EGYSYEFGGMAR
+924 EGYSYEYGGMAR
-936 EEAQTI
+936 EEAETLD
-942 GSYDTYLT
+942 SYDTYLT
-950 YGICVILVFLI
+950 YAICVILIFLI

-986 YAFAWLWNTGF
+986 YGFAWLWNTGF
-997 NWTITMNGQP
+997 NWTITMNGQA

-1121 FFIIFEYLQERIRP
+1121 FFIIFEYLQEKIRP
-1135 VMVEEADQQFLKERE
+1135 VLHEEADQQFLKERE
-1150 RSQREKEKAV
+1150 RSQREKQ
-1160 ESEAAK
+1160 ESDNKKIRE